1 MKHLLLLLLMSAPFF
16 LKAQT
21 WTELL
26 TDAANDGA
34 NPSLLD
40 GTKLEFRQ
48 NKTTDSLWFRITTP
62 NLDNTKATQVGVNV
76 MVNIPE
82 AAPTFKFWGAQ
93 NKAPYHKLLTAWVIG
108 SAPSN
113 YTGTIGIGNAGGI
126 AGSKYNNVH
135 KDNLTIRVN
144 VAEKNIVIG
153 VKREHLITNAE
164 FKGKKN
170 LSVGIAAA
178 VGAHNGWNDDLYQAG
193 TTMDVEMSGSVGVPQ
208 NEFAKVSLFPN
219 PAGQYLSVKGL
230 SKANTPYEIVSATGQ
245 VVQKGMLE
253 NNGEVSVVALEP
265 GLYLMRMEGLST
277 RRFIKR

>member
-21 WTELL
+21 WTEVL
-26 TDAANDGA
+26 TDAANDGMSP
-34 NPSLLD
+34 NLLD
-40 GTKLEFRQ
+40 GTKLEFRH

-82 AAPTFKFWGAQ
+82 AAPSFKFWGAQ
-93 NKAPYHKLLTAWVIG
+93 NKASYHKLLTAWVVG
-108 SAPSN
+108 TAPSN

-126 AGSKYNNVH
+126 AGSKYTNVH
-135 KDNLTIRVN
+135 KNNLTIRVN

-153 VKREHLITNAE
+153 VKRKDLITDAE
-164 FKGKKN
+164 FKGKKKM
-170 LSVGIAAA
+170 SVGVAAA
-178 VGAHNGWNDDLYQAG
+178 VGSNNGWNDDLYKAG
-193 TTMDVEMSGSVGVPQ
+193 TTMDVEIGGSVGVPQ
-208 NEFAKVSLFPN
+208 SEFAKVNLFPN
-219 PAGQYLSVKGL
+219 PAGQHLTVQGL
-230 SKANTPYEIVSATGQ
+230 SKATTPYEIVSATGQ

-253 NNGEVSVVALEP
+253 NNGEVNVVALEP